1 MSKEQIDWKKKYK
14 EAAMELERLENSR
27 EGELLKLAISQLMIG
42 LQGQSPDLDKALVLL
57 RSSLHDEKAPI
68 SRKILTPV
76 ERSIRSLDASRES
89 SSKALLGVLHRWLLS
104 IKKALGVDSPL
115 RDRLL
120 ELERSVAGASES
132 LYQLPGF
139 ISQLV
144 ELQSELIATGQ
155 TPAEGSEVSGG
166 DASVQLEMI
175 ADELLQ
181 LIGVLNLTTDGRRA
195 ADDLSRKIDKGI
207 SIADLAPILTRIC
220 ELIQQATDAS
230 QEDFESY
237 LLNLNSQLAEVQ
249 GFLQESHSEQQV
261 SSIAHRELDL
271 QVRAD
276 VGQIH
281 QAVEDSNDLSELKV
295 SVSRQL
301 AGIVK
306 AMDHF
311 KQGEEQRDNRL
322 QKRYDD
328 LMAHVTE
335 MEEETRRV
343 KAHMEEE
350 RQKARTDALTG
361 LPNRAAYDDHMA
373 KEFERWS
380 RYQQSF
386 SVAIGDLD
394 FFKKVNDTYG
404 HLAGDKVLK
413 LVARV
418 LSKNLRTSDFIAR
431 FGGEEFV
438 VLMPSTT
445 AEEGARAI
453 DKLRASISK
462 SPFNFHGKPVTITM
476 SFGITQ
482 TQDADTPDDLFGRA
496 DKALYEAKQKG
507 RDRVCIA

>member
-1 MSKEQIDWKKKYK
+1 
-14 EAAMELERLENSR
+14 
-27 EGELLKLAISQLMIG
+27 
-42 LQGQSPDLDKALVLL
+42 
-57 RSSLHDEKAPI
+57 
-68 SRKILTPV
+68 
-76 ERSIRSLDASRES
+76 
-89 SSKALLGVLHRWLLS
+89 
-104 IKKALGVDSPL
+104 
-115 RDRLL
+115 
-120 ELERSVAGASES
+120 
-132 LYQLPGF
+132 
-139 ISQLV
+139 
-144 ELQSELIATGQ
+144 
-155 TPAEGSEVSGG
+155 
-166 DASVQLEMI
+166 
-175 ADELLQ
+175 
-181 LIGVLNLTTDGRRA
+181 
-195 ADDLSRKIDKGI
+195 
-207 SIADLAPILTRIC
+207 
-220 ELIQQATDAS
+220 
-230 QEDFESY
+230 
-237 LLNLNSQLAEVQ
+237 
-249 GFLQESHSEQQV
+249 
-261 SSIAHRELDL
+261 
-271 QVRAD
+271 
-276 VGQIH
+276 
-281 QAVEDSNDLSELKV
+281 
-295 SVSRQL
+295 
-301 AGIVK
+301 
-306 AMDHF
+306 
-311 KQGEEQRDNRL
+311 
-322 QKRYDD
+322 
-328 LMAHVTE
+328 MAHVTE